1 MKEHFTLRYSANQD
15 GDSVMDL
22 EMTFDN
28 LTDEQLISRMNS
40 WLTVIGKTNINVYLA
55 SNIITTTTT
64 TTTFITT
71 TNNTITNNTNT
82 SSDVIENY
90 TGE

>member
-28 LTDEQLISRMNS
+28 LMDEQLINRMNS
-40 WLTVIGKTNINVYLA
+40 WLIAIGKTNIKVYLA

-64 TTTFITT
+64 TTFITT
-71 TNNTITNNTNT
+71 TNNTNT